1 MLWLLIGYMFLF
13 IHRPFEVWPWLGD
26 FHLERIYMLGTLF
39 AAIAWSGKK
48 WLPNRMHWAFG
59 AMAVAVL
66 LCWLASPWGS
76 AGDHIV
82 EDYFKI
88 FVFYGLLVM
97 VVHDEQNLKRLALAF
112 LGVMTVYLAHSFR
125 EYLNGRHV
133 YTMSIARMIGVDTT
147 MGDPNSFG
155 ATIVYV
161 LPFVMPF
168 WMEHRTRLWRLFLGG
183 YVALSVVCIGLTGSR
198 SSFVG
203 LLLAS
208 LIIILKS
215 RFRGRLA
222 VAALVLT
229 PALWAALPESLQT
242 RFETIVDPSVGPANA
257 QTSAEGRIE
266 GLRNGVKLWQANP
279 FTGCGPGAWR
289 PATASKIESHNVY
302 AQVIGELGSV
312 GVVAFVA
319 VLLGFWVNL
328 RWIRRAYQEHPEWG
342 HDFLYRLAESVGL
355 GVVLMLFL
363 GNFGHNLYRY
373 SWLWY
378 GGFLIITRYCIE
390 QRLRTLAFAQA
401 WQAWPAK
408 QAAEPESRPELMEV
422 TA

>member
-13 IHRPFEVWPWLGD
+13 IHRPFEVWPVLGT
-26 FHLERIYMLGTLF
+26 FHVERIYMLGTLLAV
-39 AAIAWSGKK
+39 AAWPGKR
-48 WLPNRMHWAFG
+48 WMPNRMHWAFG
-59 AMAVAVL
+59 GMAFAVF
-66 LCWLASPWGS
+66 LCWLASPWGT
-76 AGDHIV
+76 AGEHIV

-88 FVFYGLLVM
+88 FVFYGLLVV
-97 VVHDEQNLKRLALAF
+97 VVHDEQSLKRLLLGF
-112 LGVMTVYLAHSFR
+112 LLVMTVYLGHSFR

-161 LPFVMPF
+161 LPFVVPF
-168 WMEHRTRLWRLFLGG
+168 WLEYSGLRWRLFLGG

-208 LIIILKS
+208 FIIIMKS
-215 RFRGRLA
+215 RLRVGMA
-222 VAALVLT
+222 VAAVALT

-266 GLRNGVKLWQANP
+266 GLHNGVKLWQANP

-289 PATASKIESHNVY
+289 PATGSKIESHNVY
-302 AQVIGELGSV
+302 GQVIGELGSV
-312 GVVAFVA
+312 GVVAFLA
-319 VLLGFWVNL
+319 VLIGFWVNL
-328 RWIRRAYQEHPEWG
+328 RWIRRVYQQHPEWG
-342 HDFLYRLAESVGL
+342 HDFLYRLAQSVGL
-355 GVVLMLFL
+355 GVVLLLFM

-390 QRLRTLAFAQA
+390 QRLKALAVREAYQR
-401 WQAWPAK
+401 WPAERT
-408 QAAEPESRPELMEV
+408 AEPEPWAELV
-422 TA
+422 SI